1 MNAPILSRRNFTKGL
16 GGLVLSFSL
25 DPAELLAQAP
35 APGAPTRLPGSL
47 NNNRSLQAWV
57 RIGGDGNATVHTG
70 KVELG
75 QGVLT
80 ALWQIAVEEL
90 DLAPARVRI
99 YSADTALSPDEGQ
112 TAGSQSIEN
121 SGTALRLACAE
132 VRGMLVDIAA
142 KRLAVPAETLTVT
155 DGVIMTADRL
165 KVTYAEA
172 VADLD
177 LNREATGKVPPK
189 PVSTHKFVGQ
199 SVPRHDIPGKVT
211 GRIAYVQDIFEAGM
225 VHGRV
230 VRPPRY
236 GSTLESVDDAA
247 VSKMPGVI
255 KVVRDG
261 SFFGVVAERE
271 EQAVKARESL
281 AKAAK
286 WKLGPE
292 LPDPATIHTHLK
304 SLPRKDDVLGVKQAS
319 MASGGRTLEATYTK
333 PYLAH
338 GSIGPSC
345 AVATF
350 LGGRMLVWTHS
361 QGVYPLRNELVKA
374 LKIPA
379 KDVRC
384 MHVEGSGC
392 YGQNGADDVALD
404 AALLARAVPDKPVRL
419 QWMRDDEFGWEPYG
433 AAMSMSIKA
442 SLDAD
447 NKIADWQYE
456 LWSNTHS
463 MRPEST
469 DGTNVLAAWYMAEP
483 QPHGAPKGIPQ
494 PAGGGDRNSIPLY
507 DFPNQKVVHHFI
519 PDMPIRVSALRTL
532 GAYANVFAI
541 ESFMDEMA
549 ALAKAD
555 PVAFR
560 LAHLKDPRAK
570 AVIEKAAEMAGWKPG
585 QAGSLARGRGIGFSK
600 YKNLACYVACIADVD
615 IDRAS
620 GKARATHVWAA
631 VDSGLIINPDGLKN
645 QIEGGIVQSASWTL
659 YEQVRFD
666 KRGIQ
671 SLDWA
676 SYPIM
681 TMPDVPKVTI
691 ELINRP
697 AERPLGAGE
706 GSQGP
711 TVAVIANAVAHATGK
726 RLRDLPMDAARVKAA
741 LA

>member
-271 EQAVKARESL
+271 EQAVKAREAL

-600 YKNLACYVACIADVD
+600 YKNLACYVACIADVE

>member
-1 MNAPILSRRNFTKGL
+1 MNAPTLTRRGFTKGM
-16 GGLVLSFSL
+16 GGLVLAFSL
-25 DPAELLAQAP
+25 DPVVTLAQ
-35 APGAPTRLPGSL
+35 GAPPRLPGSL
-47 NNNRSLQAWV
+47 NNNRSLHAWV
-57 RIGGDGNATVHTG
+57 RIGGDGNATVYTG

-80 ALWQIAVEEL
+80 ALWQIAAEEL
-90 DLAPARVRI
+90 DLAPSRVHI
-99 YSADTALSPDEGQ
+99 FSADTALSPNEGQ

-121 SGTALRLACAE
+121 SGTALRMACAE
-132 VRGMLVDIAA
+132 VRGMLVDVAA
-142 KRLAVPAETLTVT
+142 KKLAVPAGSLTVE

-165 KVTYAEA
+165 KVTYAQA
-172 VADLD
+172 VAEID
-177 LNREATGKVPPK
+177 LNREATAKVAPK
-189 PVSTHKFVGQ
+189 PVSAHKIVGQ
-199 SVPRHDIPGKVT
+199 SVPRLDIPGKVT
-211 GRIAYVQDIFEAGM
+211 GRISYVQDIFEAGM
-225 VHGRV
+225 LHGRV

-236 GSTLESVDDAA
+236 GSTLESVDDAS

-261 SFFGVVAERE
+261 SFLGVVAERE
-271 EQAVKARESL
+271 EQAVKAREAL

-292 LPDPATIHTHLK
+292 LPDPANIHAYLK
-304 SLPRKDDVLGVKQAS
+304 SLPNKTDVIGVKQATILAAANVRTHE
-319 MASGGRTLEATYTK
+319 ASYTK
-333 PYLAH
+333 PYLSH

-345 AVATF
+345 AIATF
-350 LGGRMLVWTHS
+350 LGGRMIVWTHS
-361 QGVYPLRNELVKA
+361 QGVFPLRSELVKA
-374 LKIPA
+374 LKLPA

-404 AALLARAVPDKPVRL
+404 AALLARAVPEKPVRV

-433 AAMSMSIKA
+433 AAMSMSVKA

-447 NKIADWQYE
+447 NKIADWHYE

-469 DGTNVLAAWYMAEP
+469 AGTNVLAAWYMAEP
-483 QPHGAPKGIPQ
+483 QPHGEPHGIPQ
-494 PAGGGDRNSIPLY
+494 PAGGGDRNAVPLY
-507 DFPNQKVVHHFI
+507 DFPNQKLVHHFI
-519 PDMPIRVSALRTL
+519 PQMPIRVSALRTL
-532 GAYANVFAI
+532 GAYANVFAV

-570 AVIEKAAEMAGWKPG
+570 AVIDKVAAMAGWK
-585 QAGSLARGRGIGFSK
+585 AGEAGNLSRGRGIGFAK
-600 YKNLACYVACIADVD
+600 YKNLACYVACIAEVEV
-615 IDRAS
+615 DRAS
-620 GKARATHVWAA
+620 GKVRVSHIWAA
-631 VDSGLIINPDGLKN
+631 ADSGLIVNPDGLRN
-645 QIEGGIVQSASWTL
+645 QIEGGILQSTSWTL
-659 YEQVRFD
+659 YEHVRFD
-666 KRGIQ
+666 KNGIQ
-671 SLDWA
+671 SRDWE

-681 TMPDVPKVTI
+681 TMPDVPKVTV
-691 ELINRP
+691 ELINQP
-697 AERPLGAGE
+697 NEPSKGAGE

-711 TVAVIANAVAHATGK
+711 AVAAIANAVAHAAGK
-726 RLRDLPMDAARVKAA
+726 RLRDLPLDAGRVKAA

>member
-261 SFFGVVAERE
+261 SFLGVVAERE
-271 EQAVKARESL
+271 EQAVKAREAL

-600 YKNLACYVACIADVD
+600 YKNLACYVACIADVE